1 MHFWRRYV
9 SPVNKQAI
17 AAAFGRAAQSY
28 SQHDELQRLSAQ
40 ELLRSLGENTFPRV
54 LDAGCGPGSNSR
66 YWRDAGSHVTA
77 IDLSAQML
85 DEARQNRSADRYLV
99 ADIEAI
105 PLPDA
110 QFDLVWSHLA
120 VQWCGSLPQAL
131 GELYRTARPG
141 GKVAF
146 TTLLESSLPELNQAW
161 KAVDRQPHA
170 NRFLSQE
177 AVAQALGGWRYRSEV
192 QTVTLTF
199 SDALS
204 AMRSLKGIGATHLHA
219 GRESKPLTRGQLRR
233 LELAWP
239 QVQGSF
245 PLSYQL
251 FHGII
256 ERD

>member
-1 MHFWRRYV
+1 M

-17 AAAFGRAAQSY
+17 AAAFGRAARSY
-28 SQHDELQRLSAQ
+28 SQHDELQRQSAQ
-40 ELLRSLGENTFPRV
+40 GLLATLGENAFSQV
-54 LDAGCGPGSNSR
+54 LDAGCGPGSHNR
-66 YWRDAGSHVTA
+66 YWREAGSHVTA

-85 DEARQNRSADRYLV
+85 DEARLQQAADCYLV

-120 VQWCGSLPQAL
+120 VQWCSSLNRAA
-131 GELYRTARPG
+131 GELYRVARPG

-161 KAVDRQPHA
+161 RAVDEQPHA
-170 NRFLSQE
+170 NRFLSHDQ
-177 AVAQALGGWRYRSEV
+177 VTQALSGWRYRCAV
-192 QTVTLTF
+192 QTITLNF
-199 SDALS
+199 SDAFS

-219 GRESKPLTRGQLRR
+219 GRERKPLTRGELQR
-233 LELAWP
+233 LEQAWP
-239 QVQGSF
+239 QQRGRF

>member
-1 MHFWRRYV
+1 MP
-9 SPVNKQAI
+9 PVNKQAI
-17 AAAFGRAAQSY
+17 AAAFGRAARSY
-28 SQHDELQRLSAQ
+28 SQHDELQRQSAQ
-40 ELLRSLGENTFPRV
+40 GLLELLGARRFRYV
-54 LDAGCGPGSNSR
+54 LDAGCGPGGNSR

-77 IDLSAQML
+77 LDLSEQML
-85 DEARQNRSADRYLV
+85 DEARQQQAADRYLTG
-99 ADIEAI
+99 DIESL

-120 VQWCGSLPQAL
+120 VQWCSSLSQAL
-131 GELYRTARPG
+131 NELYRVARPG

-161 KAVDRQPHA
+161 KAVDEQPHA
-170 NRFLSQE
+170 NRFLAYEQ
-177 AVAQALGGWRYRSEV
+177 VTDALTGWRFRSQV
-192 QTVTLTF
+192 QTITLNF
-199 SDALS
+199 SDAFS

-219 GRESKPLTRGQLRR
+219 GRERKPLTRGQLQR

-239 QVQGSF
+239 QRRGTF

>member
-1 MHFWRRYV
+1 ML
-9 SPVNKQAI
+9 PVNKQAI
-17 AAAFGRAAQSY
+17 AAAFGRAARSY
-28 SQHDELQRLSAQ
+28 SQHDELQRQSAQ
-40 ELLRSLGENTFPRV
+40 GLMTLLGERRFALV
-54 LDAGCGPGSNSR
+54 LDAGCGPGGNSR
-66 YWRDAGSHVTA
+66 LWREAGSHVTA
-77 IDLSAQML
+77 IDLSPAML
-85 DEARQNRSADRYLV
+85 DEARQQQAAHRYLV

-105 PLPDA
+105 PLADA

-120 VQWCGSLPQAL
+120 VQWCSSLPQAL
-131 GELYRTARPG
+131 SELYRVACLG

-161 KAVDRQPHA
+161 QAVDEQPHA
-170 NRFLSQE
+170 NRFLSYEQ
-177 AVAQALGGWRYRSEV
+177 VMQALAGWRYRSTV
-192 QTVTLTF
+192 QTITLDFT
-199 SDALS
+199 DALS

-219 GRESKPLTRGQLRR
+219 GREKKPLTRGQLQL

-239 QVQGSF
+239 QQRGQF